1 MGIVLAILLE
11 LDLYLGPGFVVKRR
25 FRRELRQEE
34 FLGAN
39 HGGCVADFQPK
50 SERYPAAA
58 PGNGSR
64 IAFHLEALAR
74 YNVSDHS
81 LDPAVSR
88 QLKQIGIDHD
98 KTVQELVAEAINGL
112 FQKYGKPPIS

>member
-1 MGIVLAILLE
+1 
-11 LDLYLGPGFVVKRR
+11 
-25 FRRELRQEE
+25 
-34 FLGAN
+34 
-39 HGGCVADFQPK
+39 
-50 SERYPAAA
+50 
-58 PGNGSR
+58 
-64 IAFHLEALAR
+64 LEALAR